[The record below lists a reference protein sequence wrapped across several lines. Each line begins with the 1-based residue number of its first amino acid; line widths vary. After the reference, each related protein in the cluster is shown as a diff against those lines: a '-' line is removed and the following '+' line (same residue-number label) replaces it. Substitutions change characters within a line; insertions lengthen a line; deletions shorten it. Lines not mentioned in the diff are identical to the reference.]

1 MTAVFVKGRDEF
13 HDAGINASLGV
24 KAFGF
29 TWGSVGCLLF
39 ATVGFCCAACGP
51 RRAKNRSAD
60 YNAARGTRTSRFWRM
75 RNRKAVV

>member
-1 MTAVFVKGRDEF
+1 MTAVFVRGRDEF
-13 HDAGINASLGV
+13 SNAGINASLGV

-51 RRAKNRSAD
+51 RRNKNRNTN
-60 YNAARGTRTSRFWRM
+60 YNNGRGTRTSRFWRM
-75 RNRKAVV
+75 RNRKGAV